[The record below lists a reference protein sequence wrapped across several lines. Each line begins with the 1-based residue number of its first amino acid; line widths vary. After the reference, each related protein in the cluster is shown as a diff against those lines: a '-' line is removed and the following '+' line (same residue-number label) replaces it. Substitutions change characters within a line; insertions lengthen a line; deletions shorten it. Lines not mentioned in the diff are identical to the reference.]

1 MADTLSESRACA
13 MLTRLFEKR
22 GYAIERN
29 VPFREFGVSFDCDG
43 WDRKARVGFEFLS
56 SQHHDHEDLS
66 LEEYQTLMD
75 AQHRGRLQLLI
86 LDEVE
91 TLTVAE
97 LNAAATEFLDGLAAA
112 PPRRNAAPAV
122 VAPKKAPQ
130 PAPKKTRKK
139 PGASTKTTPV
149 KKKATAKATVDRLG
163 AARPGGKV
171 SPGGGG
177 RSRGTGAVKR
187 PGAKPTGTVGKGKGA
202 ATGRSGR
209 GRR

>member
-29 VPFREFGVSFDCDG
+29 VPFRELGVSFDCDG

-97 LNAAATEFLDGLAAA
+97 LNAAATEFLDGLTGAA
-112 PPRRNAAPAV
+112 PKTSRKRPGASAKTAPGEKTV
-122 VAPKKAPQ
+122 
-130 PAPKKTRKK
+130 TRKK
-139 PGASTKTTPV
+139 TAAGKKTATP
-149 KKKATAKATVDRLG
+149 KATVDRSG

-171 SPGGGG
+171 SPRGGG

-202 ATGRSGR
+202 ATSRSGR

>member
-97 LNAAATEFLDGLAAA
+97 LNEAATEFLDGLTAATA
-112 PPRRNAAPAV
+112 SKTARN
-122 VAPKKAPQ
+122 
-130 PAPKKTRKK
+130 K
-139 PGASTKTTPV
+139 PGSSTKTAPGEKTVTGKKTATP
-149 KKKATAKATVDRLG
+149 KATVVRSG

-171 SPGGGG
+171 LPAGGG
-177 RSRGTGAVKR
+177 RTRGTGAVKR

-202 ATGRSGR
+202 ATGPSGR